1 MNIDLL
7 EYCANMKQRSEPIK
21 SSDNI
26 KDIYEIELLL
36 LGINLAKKSTLL
48 WNDFMTFMLKKEK
61 SF

>member
-36 LGINLAKKSTLL
+36 LGINLAKKVHFSEMTLWL
-48 WNDFMTFMLKKEK
+48 LCLKKGK
-61 SF
+61 KF